1 MPSACSASGCI
12 ASLWMLASGS
22 QERARTDPRA
32 HRPPCC
38 HNLVQLSAFRGAHPL
53 PLRPLPF
60 RTTPPPRAWLP
71 LVKTRTRDVHAL
83 NNAGFQSTRTR
94 GLFCIHSQTAH
105 FSKSRCF
112 TPPCCRA
119 RSSSLVVTLITLRLS
134 LPHGYVALATLHTK
148 REYLAPLAPLSGDVP
163 LSLAYGRYRSTPL
176 RSVHG
181 QEQRGTLPQS
191 RVPLRFATLRPHF
204 TRSIGRYRSTS
215 PRTFQ
220 RTLER
225 LDGASPARQK
235 PARHKR
241 IKPPFPP
248 PRGIPLSRTLAGWSL
263 SLPPLQVQ
271 RGVSNRSWGQ
281 GLDA

>member
-12 ASLWMLASGS
+12 ASLWMLAPGS
-22 QERARTDPRA
+22 QAQARTDPRA

-38 HNLVQLSAFRGAHPL
+38 RNTCRSSVAVDFFSGSDARHIGTMFVIKNHSLAQCVAPL
-53 PLRPLPF
+53 YS
-60 RTTPPPRAWLP
+60 TTQAL
-71 LVKTRTRDVHAL
+71 RTRDVHAL
-83 NNAGFQSTRTR
+83 NNAGFQSSKKR
-94 GLFCIHSQTAH
+94 GLFYVHSQTAN

-119 RSSSLVVTLITLRLS
+119 RSSSLVVPLITLRLS
-134 LPHGYVALATLHTK
+134 LPHGYVALTTLHTK
-148 REYLAPLAPLSGDVP
+148 REYLAPLAPLFGDVP

-176 RSVHG
+176 RSVHE

-225 LDGASPARQK
+225 LDGAMPARQK
-235 PARHKR
+235 PARH
-241 IKPPFPP
+241 
-248 PRGIPLSRTLAGWSL
+248 
-263 SLPPLQVQ
+263 
-271 RGVSNRSWGQ
+271 
-281 GLDA
+281 

>member
-22 QERARTDPRA
+22 QEQARTDPRA

-38 HNLVQLSAFRGAHPL
+38 RNTCRSSVAVDFFSGSDARHIGTMFVIKNHSLAQCVAPL
-53 PLRPLPF
+53 YS
-60 RTTPPPRAWLP
+60 TTQAL
-71 LVKTRTRDVHAL
+71 RTRDIHAL
-83 NNAGFQSTRTR
+83 NNAGFQSARTR
-94 GLFCIHSQTAH
+94 GLFYVHSQTAH

-112 TPPCCRA
+112 ASPCWLLQA
-119 RSSSLVVTLITLRLS
+119 DNLEEHSPAAFRL
-134 LPHGYVALATLHTK
+134 
-148 REYLAPLAPLSGDVP
+148 
-163 LSLAYGRYRSTPL
+163 RSTPL
-176 RSVHG
+176 RSVHR

-215 PRTFQ
+215 TRTFQ

-225 LDGASPARQK
+225 LDGAMPARQK

-248 PRGIPLSRTLAGWSL
+248 PRGIPLSRALAGWSL

-271 RGVSNRSWGQ
+271 QGVSNRSWGQ

>member
-22 QERARTDPRA
+22 QVQARTDPRA

-38 HNLVQLSAFRGAHPL
+38 RNLVQLSAFRGAHPL

-83 NNAGFQSTRTR
+83 NNAGFQSSKKR
-94 GLFCIHSQTAH
+94 GLFYVHSQTAN

-112 TPPCCRA
+112 TSPCWLLQA
-119 RSSSLVVTLITLRLS
+119 DNLEEHSPAAFRL
-134 LPHGYVALATLHTK
+134 
-148 REYLAPLAPLSGDVP
+148 
-163 LSLAYGRYRSTPL
+163 RSTPL
-176 RSVHG
+176 RSVHE

-191 RVPLRFATLRPHF
+191 WVPLRFATLRPHS
-204 TRSIGRYRSTS
+204 THSIGRYRSTS

-220 RTLER
+220 RALER

-248 PRGIPLSRTLAGWSL
+248 PRGIPLSHALAGWSL

-271 RGVSNRSWGQ
+271 QGVSNRSWGQ